1 MPRKALF
8 GGLVF
13 DEFDRPLQT
22 SSIGVE
28 PAYVIND
35 DGFLRHIPSAQIDG
49 AILNEMKQLIQG
61 NENLVSE
68 QAAKMLGTDDLFS
81 RAMITNQ
88 LKNIDKQFDML
99 FETGIPEELRL
110 YLGMTGFKVIV
121 DYHGNVLKVHQAG
134 ASGGGEE
141 EGEGE

>member
-1 MPRKALF
+1 MPRQPLF

-22 SSIGVE
+22 ASIGVE

-35 DGFLRHIPSAQIDG
+35 DGFLRHIPSEQIDN

-61 NENLVSE
+61 NENLVSD
-68 QAAKMLGTDDLFS
+68 QAAKMLGAEDLFS
-81 RAMITNQ
+81 KAMITNQ
-88 LKNIDKQFDML
+88 LKNIDKQFGML
-99 FETGIPEELRL
+99 FENGIPEELRA

-121 DYHGNVLKVHQAG
+121 DYHGNLLHVHQAG
-134 ASGGGEE
+134 ASGGGED
-141 EGEGE
+141 EGE